1 MSPMYQISDGVSGE
15 IIAKLIELQ
24 GDLTDEMLAARIG
37 CTRTHLS
44 HLRSGR
50 RQMSYAL
57 VKRAARAF
65 PALYPIVMRD
75 LMADPAEATRAEQ
88 ADQGQERVA

>member
-1 MSPMYQISDGVSGE
+1 MVSMMSAMFQITDGVSSE
-15 IIAKLIELQ
+15 IVAKLTELQ
-24 GDLTDEMLAARIG
+24 GDLTDEELAARIG

-50 RQMSYAL
+50 RQMSYVL

-75 LMADPAEATRAEQ
+75 LMSEPTET
-88 ADQGQERVA
+88 VA